1 VPLMKSTMIRTEPIS
16 TSLTIKVD
24 RTPKNHEQADAI
36 ESTWQDLCAQNPR
49 YFNGQMLAFDS
60 YDPATGVIR
69 ASIEEYKNHAV
80 RDTVDVGIY
89 LLATTA
95 IITAPDEQGEPR
107 YVLGQRSPS
116 THQYG
121 NRWELG
127 PSGGVDVPADGTDHL
142 EFDAIVN
149 ELKREIIEE
158 VGIEIGACPAAPI
171 ALVHDDAVGSVDI
184 AIQITLPAMPVLDC
198 SWEYVDCRWI
208 PLAEL
213 LDWVT
218 KRPNELIPTTVAL
231 ALRLNT

>member
-1 VPLMKSTMIRTEPIS
+1 MIRIEPIS
-16 TSLTIKVD
+16 TSPTIVIS
-24 RTPKNHEQADAI
+24 RTPKNHPQADAI
-36 ESTWQDLCAQNPR
+36 EQAWQGLCAQNPR

-60 YDPATGVIR
+60 YDPTTGVIR
-69 ASIEEYKNHAV
+69 TSVEEYKHHAV
-80 RDTVDVGIY
+80 RDTVDLGIS

-95 IITAPDEQGEPR
+95 IITAPDEHSESR
-107 YVLGQRSPS
+107 YLLGQRSPS
-116 THQYG
+116 THRYG

-127 PSGGVDVPADGTDHL
+127 PSGGVDVPADGTDQL

-158 VGIEIGACPAAPI
+158 IGIKIGACPSATI

-184 AIQITLPAMPVLDC
+184 AIEIELPTMPALDR

-213 LDWVT
+213 LDWAA
-218 KRPNELIPTTVAL
+218 KHPEELIPTTVAL